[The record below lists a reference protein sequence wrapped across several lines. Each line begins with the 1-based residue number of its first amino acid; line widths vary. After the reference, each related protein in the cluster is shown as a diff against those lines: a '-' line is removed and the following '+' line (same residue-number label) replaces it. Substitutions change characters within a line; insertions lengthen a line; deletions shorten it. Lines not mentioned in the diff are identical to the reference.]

1 MKILIAAIAL
11 LLSAQGA
18 FAFECNEC
26 HSKNPKMVKMHEALH
41 GRNCFDCH
49 RIGEKLMGK
58 AVPKDRSAQMAR
70 WGTDPLC
77 VGCHKKAAA
86 ASR

>member
-1 MKILIAAIAL
+1 MKILIPALAL
-11 LLSAQGA
+11 LLTAQAA

-26 HSKNPKMVKMHEALH
+26 HSKNPKMVKMHEALR

-58 AVPKDRSAQMAR
+58 SARKDPAAQMAR
-70 WGTDPLC
+70 RASDPAC
-77 VGCHKKAAA
+77 VGCHDKK
-86 ASR
+86 S